1 MERHVLLKNRSGYK
15 AAVKLLKRLAKLY
28 KKLKREERWEEF
40 IIVFSSRHS
49 RLRAL
54 QEELRK
60 GKLIP

>member
-1 MERHVLLKNRSGYK
+1 MLEKNRHSYK
-15 AAVKLLKRLAKLY
+15 AAVKLMKRLAKLY

-40 IIVFSSRHS
+40 LEVFTSRNS